1 MSFSGNVTR
10 LVGAMPFA
18 GKRHVAA
25 MHHAG
30 FQAAL
35 RGNREFAQ
43 GCKES
48 LENEAVKHG
57 FAAFFGAIVVG
68 VNTYNSFRYGGAAYP
83 VEATFDTL
91 YTLANL
97 GSAYVQ
103 SRMTN
108 NLNRAI
114 DNHAP
119 VIPAGSVT
127 SEVSTSQYDIRPNLG
142 QRATHILG
150 NLAFFATMAHGMLSA
165 GGAEVVWTP

>member
-1 MSFSGNVTR
+1 MSLPGTVTK
-10 LVGAMPFA
+10 LVEAMPFG

-25 MHHAG
+25 MHRAG

-35 RGNREFAQ
+35 RGNREFAR
-43 GCKES
+43 GCKEM
-48 LENEAVKHG
+48 LENEAVKHI
-57 FAAFFGAIVVG
+57 FATFMGAVVVG

-83 VEATFDTL
+83 VEAAFDSV

-114 DNHAP
+114 DTHTTAAP
-119 VIPAGSVT
+119 AEGIPP
-127 SEVSTSQYDIRPNLG
+127 EVSTAEYDVRPTIG
-142 QRATHILG
+142 QRTTHILG
-150 NLAFFATMAHGMLSA
+150 NLAFFATATHGMLSA